1 MVLDDEFRRK
11 KLNNR
16 QDLIT
21 KLGEYLTVENDTKL
35 GQWITSVNDVKF
47 TDILVSF
54 TSLLSEIEAA
64 YGAQLVLSYFSEGR
78 LDDDL
83 CEIFSDTA
91 HERLEAAAR
100 LLGFEGCLY
109 Y

>member
-1 MVLDDEFRRK
+1 M
-11 KLNNR
+11 NNR

-35 GQWITSVNDVKF
+35 GQWIASVNDVKF

-54 TSLLSEIEAA
+54 TSLLIEIEAA
-64 YGAQLVLSYFSEGR
+64 YGAQLVLSEFSEGT

-83 CEIFSDTA
+83 CDLFSDIA
-91 HERLEAAAR
+91 HKRLEAATR

-109 Y
+109 

>member
-1 MVLDDEFRRK
+1 
-11 KLNNR
+11 LNNR

-21 KLGEYLTVENDTKL
+21 QLGEYLYVENDTKL
-35 GQWITSVNDVKF
+35 GKWIASVNDVKF
-47 TDILVSF
+47 TEILVSF

-64 YGAQLVLSYFSEGR
+64 NRAQLALSEFSEGT

-83 CEIFSDTA
+83 CDIFSDIA
-91 HERLEAAAR
+91 RKRLEATTR

-109 Y
+109 